1 MTIWALVQEW
11 DLESKPTEKT
21 SIKSKLAV
29 CLNNLLLND
38 FAALVQVLYR
48 VDVPEAAVKK
58 ALQQNPSADAGEL
71 LANLLLARVEEK
83 KKTLQT
89 FRTPPGSDDERW

>member
-29 CLNNLLLND
+29 CLNNLLLDD

-58 ALQQNPSADAGEL
+58 ALQQNPGLDAGEL
-71 LANLLLARVEEK
+71 LADLLLARVEEK